1 MKDYCVIC
9 GKALTAIDHMLGE
22 NRLSDGHLLCNSCLE
37 KASSVN
43 QELLEHLDRF
53 SSSDI
58 RNLLENS
65 APEQQAAVHPTMIPV
80 PEPAQ
85 HLPSVN
91 GESGI
96 LPPQFYKRRL
106 KEIKQQ
112 LKLAK
117 ANLSVFAKGEI
128 KELPN
133 LLATDEPVLAV
144 TDAQFVKTMDA
155 GILLVTPKRMISVS
169 KAMFRL
175 AKIHD
180 YPNGTIQKV
189 SFKNH
194 FMSPVIR
201 LHTDTNIV
209 EFECFCDKRDA
220 EIFYD
225 FIDKIYNTDHQPK
238 TDEAKAAAMPAAILE
253 QLEKLAALRENGVL
267 TEEEFA
273 TQKKKLLEKL

>member
-53 SSSDI
+53 SSNDI
-58 RNLLENS
+58 KNLLEKGV
-65 APEQQAAVHPTMIPV
+65 PEQKDPVPQV

-91 GESGI
+91 DGSGL

-117 ANLSVFAKGEI
+117 ANLSIFAKGEI
-128 KELPN
+128 KELPH

-180 YPNGTIQKV
+180 FPNETIREV

-194 FMSPVIR
+194 FISPVIR
-201 LHTDTNIV
+201 LHTDTRVV
-209 EFECFCDKRDA
+209 EFECFCDKQDA
-220 EIFYD
+220 VIFYD
-225 FIDKIYNTDHQPK
+225 FIEKIYNKSHQQK
-238 TDEAKAAAMPAAILE
+238 IEEKKAAAVSGTVLE
-253 QLEKLAALRENGVL
+253 QLEKLAALRENGIL
-267 TEEEFA
+267 TEEEFS

>member
-9 GKALTAIDHMLGE
+9 GKALTALDHMLGE

-37 KASSVN
+37 KASSVH

-53 SSSDI
+53 SSNDI
-58 RNLLENS
+58 RNLLENG
-65 APEQQAAVHPTMIPV
+65 APEQISVHPATIPV
-80 PEPAQ
+80 PETVQ
-85 HLPSVN
+85 RLPSVT
-91 GESGI
+91 GGSEI

-117 ANLSVFAKGEI
+117 ANLSIFAKGEI
-128 KELPN
+128 KELPH

-169 KAMFRL
+169 KSMFQL

-180 YPNGTIQKV
+180 YPNETIHKV

-194 FMSPVIR
+194 FLSPVIR
-201 LHTDTNIV
+201 LHTDTKVV

-220 EIFYD
+220 GIFYD
-225 FIDKIYNTDHQPK
+225 FIDKIYNTNHQQK

-267 TEEEFA
+267 TEEEFV

>member
-9 GKALTAIDHMLGE
+9 GKALTAIDHILGE

-37 KASSVN
+37 KASSVH

-53 SSSDI
+53 SSNDI
-58 RNLLENS
+58 RNLLENG
-65 APEQQAAVHPTMIPV
+65 APEQQDPVLPV
-80 PEPAQ
+80 PEAAQ
-85 HLPSVN
+85 HVPSVT
-91 GESGI
+91 GGSGI

-106 KEIKQQ
+106 KEIKHQ

-117 ANLSVFAKGEI
+117 ANLSIFAKGEI
-128 KELPN
+128 KELPH

-175 AKIHD
+175 AKVHD
-180 YPNGTIQKV
+180 YPNETIREV

-201 LHTDTNIV
+201 LHTETRVV
-209 EFECFCDKRDA
+209 EFECFCDKQDA
-220 EIFYD
+220 EVFYG
-225 FIDKIYNTDHQPK
+225 FIEKIYNKSHQQK
-238 TDEAKAAAMPAAILE
+238 IEEAKAAAISGTVLE
-253 QLEKLAALRENGVL
+253 QLEKLAALRENGIL
-267 TEEEFA
+267 TEEEFS